1 MGVVVSPNRDRV
13 GLAFLL
19 GILGLALVG
28 GVASANPFGNVRNV
42 PFASVANGPQGA
54 IVVPARAGEVGTAA
68 ARTAAVR
75 SAIWSQHSVASLRP
89 AQATVDRMRQHGL
102 VGATAQVRVPRTVV
116 HAAGNSLVLP
126 DLEAAIV
133 NGAQIGASANKL
145 EFEFEGFSIQDED
158 ALRDY
163 LSRAVPK
170 ARLLYGP
177 PAFNITVK
185 IIRDEDLQTIQGGT
199 YDVTTNE
206 IRIPPL
212 SGNFP
217 EDTYVLIMLVL
228 HAFHDDAALFYDA
241 WEQGMTGAV
250 AYAVQTTPGVSPSY
264 DPIDPGPFYCLSVYE
279 AENQP
284 ELANPTYYPASGVT
298 NMMVWR
304 IAMARAA
311 WLKCW
316 IEDEE
321 FFAAFNRQYYDNF
334 TEQLAGDVPALKLLA
349 ATVLPQVEGESF
361 FDWFEHQY
369 VLDTSSHLGPKLY
382 TWNIPLEISVAL
394 IVELYTTLSG
404 GDEQPMGATARTTYW
419 SYDFSVKLY
428 AEEGNIIDI
437 PGTGASA
444 GEGFLLPTF
453 FNIGGPQRVSVDI
466 EAVNMHRRYIYPYS
480 ERGFESGENNLYGGI
495 IGNAEGTIDVTGGDG
510 LSSLEVSRGVW
521 GDRITTTALR
531 PMQLE
536 IRFEN
541 KLGQTVTRTYNVGW
555 DSYVT
560 FIEGGEQTRVTHTF
574 LQGETGLQLMSLP
587 VQPLVNSAP
596 DILGIAADRLLLAA
610 WDPTLEG
617 EDKYTIWPDT
627 APFEPGRGFWLKIF
641 GDVSMQT
648 FGLLPAEDEPA
659 RVYLPIGW
667 NIIGSPRREPIG
679 IEGIK
684 VQLGEADP
692 VSLSEAVDN
701 GWVQQGIFSYDQ
713 QAGYDTVETL
723 DPFAG
728 YWFRILRSPGV
739 YVHFPIAGA
748 VGGENLAAENARQ
761 SGYEGR
767 KLSWKLP
774 LVASAGR
781 LRSAA
786 AYLGVAREAGDGAD
800 AAFDL
805 AAPPDFGP
813 YVKVRFV
820 QPGDSSRDAAYLTD
834 VRGENGTKRW
844 ELALSSSL
852 PETEVRLS
860 WPDLSEL
867 PAAVRPV
874 LVDRDTGTRQY
885 MRTSTQFAFCTDATG
900 GSRNLAIEL
909 DTNSA
914 AALVIGS
921 VQTAQANEGVAVTY
935 SLSKSAAV
943 DMRVLN
949 IAGRTVGIVCSDQ
962 VAPAGTSTTV
972 WNMRNTTGRLVPD
985 GMYLLQLTAR
995 DDEGRQIGVL
1005 RAMQLQR

>member
-1 MGVVVSPNRDRV
+1 MSGVAPPTRDRV
-13 GLAFLL
+13 GLTLLL
-19 GILGLALVG
+19 GILGVAVVG
-28 GVASANPFGNVRNV
+28 GAAAANPFGNVRDV

-54 IVVPARAGEVGTAA
+54 IVVPMRAGGVSTAA

-75 SAIWSQHSVASLRP
+75 SATWSQHSAASLWP
-89 AQATVDRMRQHGL
+89 AQATINRMRQYGL
-102 VGATAQVRVPRTVV
+102 VGPTAQVRVPRVVV
-116 HAAGNSLVLP
+116 HTAGNRLVLP
-126 DLEAAIV
+126 DLQAAAV
-133 NGAQIGASANKL
+133 NGAQIGDPTNEL
-145 EFEFEGFSIQDED
+145 EFEFEGFSIQDEN

-163 LSRAVPK
+163 LNRAVPK
-170 ARLLYGP
+170 ARLLYGA
-177 PAFNITVK
+177 PAFSITVK
-185 IIRDEDLQTIQGGT
+185 IIRDEELQTLQGGT

-228 HAFHDDAALFYDA
+228 HAFHDDAVLFYDA
-241 WEQGMTGAV
+241 WEQGFTGAV
-250 AYAVQTTPGVSPSY
+250 AYAVQTTPGVSPGY

-284 ELANPTYYPASGVT
+284 ELANPTYYPASGAM
-298 NMMVWR
+298 NMLVWR

-316 IEDEE
+316 IEDEG

-361 FDWFEHQY
+361 FDWFERNY
-369 VLDTSSHLGPKLY
+369 VLDTSAHLGPKLY

-394 IVELYTTLSG
+394 IVELYTTFSG
-404 GDEQPMGATARTTYW
+404 GDEQPMGTTARTTYW

-437 PGTGASA
+437 PGGGDSA

-466 EAVNMHRRYIYPYS
+466 EALNMHRRYIYPYS
-480 ERGFESGENNLYGGI
+480 ERGFEAGENNLYGGI

-510 LSSLEVSRGVW
+510 LSNLEVSRGVW
-521 GDRITTTALR
+521 GDRITATGLR

-560 FIEGGEQTRVTHTF
+560 FIEGGEQTRVTHTY
-574 LQGETGLQLMSLP
+574 LKGETGLYLMSLP
-587 VQPLVNSAP
+587 VRPMVNSAP
-596 DILGIAADRLLLAA
+596 DILGIAADKLLLAA

-641 GDVSMQT
+641 ADINMQT

-667 NIIGSPRREPIG
+667 NIIGSPRREPIS
-679 IEGIK
+679 IEGIQ
-684 VQLGEADP
+684 VQFGEAEP
-692 VSLSEAVDN
+692 VSLAEAVDN

-723 DPFAG
+723 NSFAG
-728 YWFRILRSPGV
+728 YWFRVLRSPGV
-739 YVHFPIAGA
+739 YVYFPVAGA
-748 VGGENLAAENARQ
+748 VAAENVTE
-761 SGYEGR
+761 SGGEAR
-767 KLSWKLP
+767 KLTWKLP

-786 AYLGVAREAGDGAD
+786 AYLGVAREAGGGAD
-800 AAFDL
+800 AAFDML
-805 AAPPDFGP
+805 APPDFGP

-820 QPGDSSRDAAYLTD
+820 QPGDSGHAAAYLTD
-834 VRGENGTKRW
+834 VRGESGRQRW
-844 ELALSSSL
+844 ELAASSSL

-874 LVDRDTGTRQY
+874 LVDRDTGRRQY
-885 MRTSTQFAFCTDATG
+885 MRTSTQFAFRTDATG

-909 DTNSA
+909 DTEPA
-914 AALVIGS
+914 EALVVGL
-921 VQTAQANEGVAVTY
+921 VCTTQASEGVAITY

-943 DMRVLN
+943 SMRVLN
-949 IAGRTVGIVCSDQ
+949 IAGRTVGVLCSERIQ
-962 VAPAGTSTTV
+962 PAGTSRTV
-972 WNMRNTTGRLVPD
+972 WNMRNTTGTLVPG

-995 DDEGRQIGVL
+995 DEEGRQVAAL
-1005 RAMQLQR
+1005 RPMQLQR